1 MRQGWRCPVCGIG
14 VSPDARYCAHPPQP
28 QPLPDDFPT
37 DAMRAAAKAAF
48 PALDIEREAR
58 KFRSYYAGQVT
69 MRWEHVW
76 RRWLERE
83 AAPRPAAQQRPAAAA
98 AMAPDTDKVA
108 EAARRQWI
116 KVKRVDD
123 RGRVVEVYQRRGE

>member
-48 PALDIEREAR
+48 SALDVEREAR

-83 AAPRPAAQQRPAAAA
+83 AAPRPAAPPRQVLRWYRRSPAT
-98 AMAPDTDKVA
+98 DTAVA
-108 EAARRQWI
+108 QTCHGQWMRAHDLLI
-116 KVKRVDD
+116 RS
-123 RGRVVEVYQRRGE
+123 QALA